1 MSWSKSSRRS
11 NVQSKAAAA
20 LVALMA
26 GLAGAFGTSYM
37 TGGHAQEHI
46 VEVLIAQLIGNGL
59 LAAILA
65 VLLLR

>member
-1 MSWSKSSRRS
+1 MSD
-11 NVQSKAAAA
+11 VQSKAAIA
-20 LVALMA
+20 LVALIA

-37 TGGHAQEHI
+37 IGGHTEEHI
-46 VEVLIAQLIGNGL
+46 VEVLIAQFIGNGL